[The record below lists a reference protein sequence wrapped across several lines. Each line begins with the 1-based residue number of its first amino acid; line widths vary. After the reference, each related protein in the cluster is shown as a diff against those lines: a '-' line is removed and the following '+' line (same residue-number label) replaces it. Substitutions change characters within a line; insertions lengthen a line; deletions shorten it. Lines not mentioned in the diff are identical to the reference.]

1 MLNRRAVL
9 QLMGGASALAAGA
22 VAPPAFAADKLRI
35 AMVVKA
41 LGIGFFDACRDG
53 GQEAA
58 KELGNV
64 ELIYTGPTKTT
75 AEEQIAVIDSLDR
88 AEGRCNRHLRQRH

>member
-1 MLNRRAVL
+1 MTKTTRRQTL
-9 QLMGGASALAAGA
+9 QILSAGAFAGLAPGLLSTTVLAAT
-22 VAPPAFAADKLRI
+22 PIRI

-58 KELGNV
+58 KELGDC
-64 ELIYTGPTKTT
+64 ELIYTARPRQPLK
-75 AEEQIAVIDSLDR
+75 
-88 AEGRCNRHLRQRH
+88 NRLR

>member
-1 MLNRRAVL
+1 MLNRRSVL
-9 QLMGGASALAAGA
+9 QLMGSVSA
-22 VAPPAFAADKLRI
+22 VAGTGLITPVFAADKMRI

-53 GQEAA
+53 GLEAA

-75 AEEQIAVIDSLDR
+75 AEEQIAVIDAEDEATDLR
-88 AEGRCNRHLRQRH
+88 AVDEGTRP